1 MQNFEIIQERNIT
14 SYECEIKKSF
24 LYYALKRI
32 IDVTGSLVGIII
44 FLPILIFI
52 SIAIKIDSKGPVIFS
67 EERVGLN
74 GRLFKMYKFR
84 SIISS
89 DEELLPELKN
99 KNEMSEPMFK
109 ISDNCRI
116 TKVGR
121 IIRKMSI
128 DELPQFFNVLLGDMS
143 LVGPRPNLPNQVEK
157 FSDIHKIKLL
167 AKPGLTC
174 YWQVMGRSN
183 IDFEEW
189 MMLDIK
195 YLEDR
200 NLWLDIKLIFIT
212 SFLLFGDRNGS

>member
-1 MQNFEIIQERNIT
+1 MQNFEIIQDANIT
-14 SYECEIKKSF
+14 SYKCEIKKSF
-24 LYYALKRI
+24 LYYALKRV

-44 FLPILIFI
+44 FLPILIFT

-74 GRLFKMYKFR
+74 GKVFKMYKFR
-84 SIISS
+84 TMISNA
-89 DEELLPELKN
+89 EELLPELKN
-99 KNEMSEPMFK
+99 KNEISEPMFK
-109 ISDNCRI
+109 ISYYPRI
-116 TKVGR
+116 TRVGR

-143 LVGPRPNLPNQVEK
+143 LVGPRPNLPSQAEK
-157 FSDIHKIKLL
+157 FSEIHKIKLL

-174 YWQVMGRSN
+174 YWQVMGRSD

-212 SFLLFGDRNGS
+212 SFLLFGNRNDS